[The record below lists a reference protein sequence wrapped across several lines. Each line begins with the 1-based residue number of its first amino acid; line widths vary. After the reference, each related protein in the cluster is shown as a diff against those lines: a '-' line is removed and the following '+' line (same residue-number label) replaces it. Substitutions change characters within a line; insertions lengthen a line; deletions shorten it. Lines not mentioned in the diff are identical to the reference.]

1 MRIGSDIQ
9 LLDVYSCCEIIAL
22 HVENG
27 NVNVQKMSL
36 TEKDKKEMEEQ
47 IMEDESRRTVKLT
60 VKALAC
66 KIEKVQKDRSSCVAK
81 MKELTKEVKGLM
93 KNDGNENDVQSAMGK
108 LNNVY
113 ENAKGAHD
121 SLIELIPQGEQ
132 ENQNV

>member
-1 MRIGSDIQ
+1 M
-9 LLDVYSCCEIIAL
+9 
-22 HVENG
+22 
-27 NVNVQKMSL
+27 NVQKMSL

-121 SLIELIPQGEQ
+121 SLIELYGF
-132 ENQNV
+132 QNKKCMVFKSHKTPFRLHGRCGTVV